1 MAIKI
6 LVMDDDTAITELLS
20 MLLKTHGF
28 EVITTNSGCEG
39 IQLVRDAN
47 PNIVL
52 LDLMMPDKDGWEV
65 SKAVR
70 KFSNIPILILSAI
83 NDPGMIASILDAGA
97 DDYLV
102 KPVPSGTLVAHI
114 KKLVRRTTGAL
125 NEYAKNSASLI
136 SGTHPLLS

>member
-1 MAIKI
+1 MATKI
-6 LVMDDDTAITELLS
+6 LVIDDDTAITELLS

-39 IQLVRDAN
+39 IQLAREAN
-47 PNIVL
+47 PNVIL

-65 SKAVR
+65 SKTVR
-70 KFSNIPILILSAI
+70 KFSNVPIVILSAI

-114 KKLVRRTTGAL
+114 KKLVRRTTGSL
-125 NEYAKNSASLI
+125 KELTKNSTPLVSE
-136 SGTHPLLS
+136 THPLAS